1 MVTESMLSS
10 AATGKRRVLIYCQHV
25 LGMGHL
31 IRTMAIARALEQFEV
46 VFVNG
51 GEALAGI
58 EIPPWVRLVNL
69 PPLSSDAEFR
79 NLKSDGSDEPIEQ
92 IQQAR
97 KNRLLQLF
105 EDVRPSA
112 LIIELFPF
120 GRKRF
125 AFELLPLL
133 AHIRLDAGPTKVVCS
148 LRDILVTKPDQIRHE
163 EWVISLMNRHF
174 DLLLIHSDPTFQILD
189 ETFSRCHDLRC
200 DIQYT
205 GFVAQ
210 EPDRISALS
219 ASDQAPAPIDGIPLI
234 LASVGGGRVGYELL
248 VSAAQASTLLIRTRP
263 HRMLMFTGPYM
274 PNDQCDELHHL
285 TRVSPHIEVRRF
297 SPSFQALMKQAALSI
312 SMAGYNTCMNLLTT
326 GTSGLVLPFTG
337 HRNDEQT
344 IRAQKLERH
353 GWLTMLEPND
363 LHPDRLA
370 AKIDASLMTTRSTPR
385 QTINTDGAQETAVA
399 IERLITTSHDHDSV
413 STSPRLSAV
422 LSPLESWRSSLR
434 RFLASQ
440 QVRNQALHV
449 FLRDDDVDQDEE
461 SLKSLLDIALARSVP
476 MNLEIIPGLL
486 TDSCVSTLRN
496 VLRADPSLLSLNQHG
511 WIHANHEVEGRKCEF
526 GPSRGLAL
534 QAEDIARGKAI
545 LESTFED
552 RFYPAFTPPW
562 NRCTEDTYQV
572 LDELGFLVL
581 SKDRGKEPIA
591 GYRFRD
597 ISTTLDL
604 YTWKDGA
611 RMKSP
616 DAIVDTMISQMQEFP
631 LVGLLLHHKVMTND
645 AFRFL
650 DQILCEL
657 ASHSV
662 VQFHTFQTVLP
673 FVPEVQ
679 VMPR

>member
-69 PPLSSDAEFR
+69 PPLSSDAEFCELT
-79 NLKSDGSDEPIEQ
+79 NNGSDTPIEH
-92 IQQAR
+92 IQRAR
-97 KNRLLQLF
+97 KQMLLRLF
-105 EDVRPSA
+105 EDVRPA
-112 LIIELFPF
+112 VLLIELFPF

-133 AHIRLDAGPTKVVCS
+133 AHIRLAAGPTKVVCS
-148 LRDILVTKPDQIRHE
+148 LRDILVTKPDQTRHE
-163 EWVISLMNRHF
+163 DWVVSLMNRYF
-174 DLLLIHSDPTFQILD
+174 DLLLIHSDPTFQTLD

-205 GFVAQ
+205 GFVTQ
-210 EPDRISALS
+210 EQDRPPTRSVADEAA
-219 ASDQAPAPIDGIPLI
+219 ASVDGTPLI
-234 LASVGGGRVGYELL
+234 LASVGGGRVGYDLL
-248 VSAAQASTLLIRTRP
+248 VHTAQASNLLMSTRP
-263 HRMLMFTGPYM
+263 HHMLMFTGPYM
-274 PNDQCDELHHL
+274 PDQQYDELQRL
-285 TRVSPHIEVRRF
+285 TRCSPHIEVHRF
-297 SPSFQALMKQAALSI
+297 TSSFQSLMKQAALSI

-326 GTSGLVLPFTG
+326 GTRGLVLPFTG

-344 IRAQKLERH
+344 RRAQKLERH
-353 GWLTMLEPND
+353 GWLSVLEPDD

-370 AKIDASLMTTRSTPR
+370 SKIEASLMVSRSTPR
-385 QTINTDGAQETAVA
+385 QVINTNGGRETAVA
-399 IERLITTSHDHDSV
+399 IERVITASQDRDSI
-413 STSPRLSAV
+413 STSPRVSAV
-422 LSPLESWRSSLR
+422 LSPPESWRSTLR
-434 RFLASQ
+434 RFLATQ
-440 QVRNQALHV
+440 QARNQALHV

-461 SLKSLLDIALARSVP
+461 SLKSLLDITMARGVP
-476 MNLEIIPGLL
+476 MNLEIVPGLL

-496 VLRADPSLLSLNQHG
+496 VLRADPALLSLNQHG
-511 WIHANHEVEGRKCEF
+511 WMHANHEREGRKCEF
-526 GPSRGLAL
+526 GPSRSLAL
-534 QAEDIARGKAI
+534 QAEDIARGKTI
-545 LESTFED
+545 LESVFED

-572 LDELGFLVL
+572 LDELGFLIL
-581 SKDRGKEPIA
+581 SKDRGKEPID
-591 GYRFRD
+591 GYRFME

-611 RMKSP
+611 RMKPP

-631 LVGLLLHHKVMTND
+631 LVGLLLHHKVMTKD

-662 VQFHTFQTVLP
+662 VRFHTFSTLLP
-673 FVPEVQ
+673 FVQEAQ